1 MQGVP
6 GLSEET
12 IVGGGGAIATKAGI
26 EPGFLVTPDK
36 KVART
41 REEVSWGIQGKKALL
56 RENLEGQGKMMSISS
71 RNSSG
76 ATVWEIPI

>member
-6 GLSEET
+6 GPSEET

-41 REEVSWGIQGKKALL
+41 REEVS
-56 RENLEGQGKMMSISS
+56 
-71 RNSSG
+71 
-76 ATVWEIPI
+76 